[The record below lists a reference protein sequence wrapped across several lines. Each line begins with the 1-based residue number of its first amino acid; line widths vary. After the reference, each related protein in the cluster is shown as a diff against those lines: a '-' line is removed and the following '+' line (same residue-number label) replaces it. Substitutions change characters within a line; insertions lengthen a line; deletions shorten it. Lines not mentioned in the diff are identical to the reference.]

1 MLQPPQRKSKQTPLL
16 PTEDFE
22 PDVHVAAR
30 CMRVGADFLVRL
42 LNKTCQ
48 VVLRHT
54 FVLDAH
60 FDREPEAA
68 AVARANGNRAGDLG
82 LARILLVLLGDE
94 V

>member
-1 MLQPPQRKSKQTPLL
+1 MLQPPQRKSKQTQL

-68 AVARANGNRAGDLG
+68 AVARANGNRARNLG